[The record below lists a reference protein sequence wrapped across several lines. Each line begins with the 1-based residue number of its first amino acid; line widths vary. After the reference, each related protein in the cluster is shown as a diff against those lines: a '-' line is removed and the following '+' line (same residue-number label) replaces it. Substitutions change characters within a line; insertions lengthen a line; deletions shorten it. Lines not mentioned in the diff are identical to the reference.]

1 MIYRVNAV
9 PLQITTAFS
18 TEIEQTLKME
28 SQRPLKIK
36 GILRMKNKAEG
47 ITLLDFKVYCKA
59 LVIKQWYWH
68 RNIHKNQCNTLESP
82 EINPHIQSINL

>member
-36 GILRMKNKAEG
+36 GILRMKNKAIG
-47 ITLLDFKVYCKA
+47 ITPPDFKLHYKTT
-59 LVIKQWYWH
+59 VIK
-68 RNIHKNQCNTLESP
+68 TLMVL
-82 EINPHIQSINL
+82 IIGLTDT